1 MSLAERTIAARRAR
15 VVEVND
21 VRGRTIGVRRLP
33 PSEHLRVLSFT
44 HDKDD
49 PAPLLCAASVTFI
62 RNGDLRAIKSPMSEH
77 TLWAIVGLLGE
88 DGLAAVT
95 HAMWLHMSDGPPGA
109 MPANPFRCFSPDL
122 ALVPAPI
129 IAIEKVMA
137 SLPAPRRPP
146 VSPSFDPEAILPLF
160 HKP

>member
-1 MSLAERTIAARRAR
+1 MTSLAERTIAARRAR

-44 HDKDD
+44 HDMED

-62 RNGDLRAIKSPMSEH
+62 RDEGLRAIKSPMSEH
-77 TLWAIVGLLGE
+77 ALWAIVGRLGE

-95 HAMWLHMSDGPPGA
+95 HAMWLHMSDGPQAGK
-109 MPANPFRCFSPDL
+109 PANPFRFGCDQVV
-122 ALVPAPI
+122 VPVSAVQQ
-129 IAIEKVMA
+129 AIA
-137 SLPAPRRPP
+137 SLPAPPCQP
-146 VSPSFDPEAILPLF
+146 VPHSFGPEAILPPF